1 LNEKENSHE
10 DIGKKLTYATKCFRM
25 LVEACILLEIV
36 VVFHHDA
43 CKDLLSQKNVVI
55 VDPNGVALFFPGY

>member
-1 LNEKENSHE
+1 
-10 DIGKKLTYATKCFRM
+10 M

-55 VDPNGVALFFPGY
+55 VDPNGVALFFLGY